1 MVTVT
6 TAWDG
11 GHHAESSLL
20 RAEMN
25 AALHSAAHV
34 ESLTIDHASG
44 VVDVK
49 VRLPGELT
57 VWERD
62 RRRAE
67 VRATL
72 ETVVTGAFAD
82 EGLHLRRIVAH

>member
-11 GHHAESSLL
+11 EHHAESSLL

-34 ESLTIDHASG
+34 ESVTIDHTTK

-49 VRLPGELT
+49 VRLPVDLPAQ
-57 VWERD
+57 ERD
-62 RRRAE
+62 RLRPWVQIKLASVISNAFEAE
-67 VRATL
+67 GLTL
-72 ETVVTGAFAD
+72 GRVVT
-82 EGLHLRRIVAH
+82 V

>member
-25 AALHSAAHV
+25 AAVHSAGQV
-34 ESLTIDHASG
+34 ESVTINHTIK

-49 VRLPGELT
+49 VRLPADLT
-57 VWERD
+57 APERD
-62 RRRAE
+62 RLRPWVQIKLASVITNAFQAE
-67 VRATL
+67 GLTL
-72 ETVVTGAFAD
+72 GRVVT
-82 EGLHLRRIVAH
+82 V